1 MEVCFSWKDVRRWQ
15 KIGNVR
21 ENDMFCEVEM
31 RKQNEGRNQK
41 DIDESRQCTFDRS
54 IEEGTKGKRNKITK
68 IL

>member
-1 MEVCFSWKDVRRWQ
+1 MEVRFSWKDVRRWQ
-15 KIGNVR
+15 KIANVR

-31 RKQNEGRNQK
+31 RKQNEGRNQN
-41 DIDESRQCTFDRS
+41 DIDESSQCRFDRS